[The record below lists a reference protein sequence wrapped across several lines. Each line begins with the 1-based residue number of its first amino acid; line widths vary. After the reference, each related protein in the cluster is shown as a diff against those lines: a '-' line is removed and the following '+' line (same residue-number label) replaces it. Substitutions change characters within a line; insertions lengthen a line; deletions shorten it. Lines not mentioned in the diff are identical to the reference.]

1 MYLKM
6 QIIHGNLDNEYFDIM
21 NLRALSNLLIEKT
34 SEYFEILQQKNVDG
48 FKVRDLK
55 LQMDTIQETI
65 KLRKP
70 EK

>member
-1 MYLKM
+1 MQPKM

>member
-1 MYLKM
+1 MQPKM

-21 NLRALSNLLIEKT
+21 NLRALSNLLIEKK